1 MQCQV
6 HALIFKLNT
15 SYQTFRK
22 PAFNIEG
29 VKWFISVE
37 IHFTVDDRQNIFL
50 CFTEEYITYAVD

>member
-6 HALIFKLNT
+6 YTSIFKLNT

-22 PAFNIEG
+22 PASNIEG

-37 IHFTVDDRQNIFL
+37 ILFSVDEQQNICL
-50 CFTEEYITYAVD
+50 CFTKEYITYAID